1 MSSFRSSLLVS
12 MVSLWSA
19 VVTTDVLGEA
29 LRLSEPVEVTE
40 TYEVFGVSMTGD
52 APALP
57 LSSVVARS
65 DEFEG
70 ETVRV
75 TAEVQQV
82 CQKKG
87 CFIIASDGAHWA
99 RITFADYAFFLPTD
113 SAGRKATLIG
123 TFSRQQLS
131 AEQAAHYASDLGE
144 VAPERAG
151 PSYEYR
157 IVATSVKLEKD

>member
-1 MSSFRSSLLVS
+1 MSCFRPFVS
-12 MVSLWSA
+12 ALMISLWSA
-19 VVTTDVLGEA
+19 VVTHDVLGEA

-52 APALP
+52 APSLP

-75 TAEVQQV
+75 TAEVKEV

-87 CFIIASDGAHWA
+87 CFFIASDGPDWA
-99 RITFADYAFFLPTD
+99 RITFADYAFFVPTD

-123 TFSRQQLS
+123 TFSRRQLS

-144 VAPERAG
+144 VAPDRTG

-157 IVATSVKLEKD
+157 IVATSVKLFKD